1 MNCAQDAGCEL
12 MQSLISS
19 RASKKH
25 GESAGHLFSSRCLII
40 DSDAKLILPA
50 RMCADSLQSKS
61 VLWGKII
68 KTKHISRLFCTEFL
82 KCFNGCTIARL
93 SPEPDLHN
101 CQTMI
106 LVKLCWVKEFIISLV
121 LYLLTFPAEGTRREA
136 KPCNLFCWGFKG
148 RHPGLVPAGKPKFP
162 PGTAEPTPSSFC

>member
-1 MNCAQDAGCEL
+1 MNCAHDAGCEL
-12 MQSLISS
+12 MHSLISS

-68 KTKHISRLFCTEFL
+68 KTNIFRDFFAQN
-82 KCFNGCTIARL
+82 FNGCTIARL

-101 CQTMI
+101 CQMMI
-106 LVKLCWVKEFIISLV
+106 LVKLCWAKEFAIISLV
-121 LYLLTFPAEGTRREA
+121 LYLLASPAEGTRREA